1 MTSFELSVHNSQ
13 VYNNQTEMAQN
24 FETAKKLDEETRES
38 EISRKPCSNLR
49 TRPTLENI
57 IEDSESH
64 VSSKDTTINQRKSPT
79 CNKDNWMDEQAAKK
93 NNKEEDSLF
102 IDRDQLVV
110 QRQEDS
116 PEPSIHIDLEE
127 LSSDEE
133 TNVKKTSKVG
143 WTFYNNVLGQVR
155 ILSEV

>member
-13 VYNNQTEMAQN
+13 VYNNQAEMAHN
-24 FETAKKLDEETRES
+24 FEATKKPEEETRES
-38 EISRKPCSNLR
+38 EIARKPSVNLR
-49 TRPTLENI
+49 TRPPTLENI

-79 CNKDNWMDEQAAKK
+79 GNKGDTWVDEQTAKK
-93 NNKEEDSLF
+93 NREEDSLF

-110 QRQEDS
+110 QRDEDS

-127 LSSDEE
+127 LSSDEDA
-133 TNVKKTSKVG
+133 NAKRTSKVG

-155 ILSEV
+155 KNYK

>member
-13 VYNNQTEMAQN
+13 VYSQTDNLEA
-24 FETAKKLDEETRES
+24 AKKPDEEIGES
-38 EISRKPCSNLR
+38 EVARKPCSNMR
-49 TRPTLENI
+49 ARPTLENI

-79 CNKDNWMDEQAAKK
+79 SNKDTWVDEHAAKQK
-93 NNKEEDSLF
+93 REEDSLF

-133 TNVKKTSKVG
+133 TNVKRTSKVG

-155 ILSEV
+155 IFRMLIE